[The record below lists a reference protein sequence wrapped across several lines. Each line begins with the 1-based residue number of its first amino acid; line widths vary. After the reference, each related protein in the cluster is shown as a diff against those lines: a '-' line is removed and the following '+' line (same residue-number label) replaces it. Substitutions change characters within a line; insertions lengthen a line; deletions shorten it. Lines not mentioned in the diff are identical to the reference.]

1 MTIFW
6 LGGKYF
12 LPTNNFYRL
21 FFTDQQFLPIFFFNF
36 NFILFLPTTN
46 FGDIPFPFLVVK
58 ESKYLKNNN
67 TKVGYFQFKFW
78 KCYMK
83 SGLVNF
89 FASIIIIIIKTLF
102 TLGLER
108 KIYRNEMITAKD
120 KKVTH
125 ASHSRASR
133 LQARLRETSN
143 TKNAKASS
151 RKRRKLAHRLLWI

>member
-1 MTIFW
+1 MTKFW
-6 LGGKYF
+6 LGDKYF
-12 LPTNNFYRL
+12 LPINNFYR
-21 FFTDQQFLPIFFFNF
+21 FFFFFNF
-36 NFILFLPTTN
+36 NFILFLPTTI

-67 TKVGYFQFKFW
+67 TKAGYFQFKFW

-83 SGLVNF
+83 TGLVNF

-108 KIYRNEMITAKD
+108 KIYKNEMITAKD

-133 LQARLRETSN
+133 VQARLRETSN
-143 TKNAKASS
+143 PKNAKAQS
-151 RKRRKLAHRLLWI
+151 RKWRKLAHFLL